1 MPRILRV
8 GNVVAKRGESKK
20 GYIKGIELNNV
31 SMDVPVLV
39 VNGVED
45 GTTLLLTSTEHGIEI
60 QGSWVILQVMNKLN
74 PKKLRGAVIGIPV
87 ANPTAFFAARYRS

>member
-1 MPRILRV
+1 MPEILAV
-8 GNVVAKRGESKK
+8 GDVVAKRGEFKK

-39 VNGVED
+39 MNGAEE

-60 QGSWVILQVMNKLN
+60 QGTWVILQVF
-74 PKKLRGAVIGIPV
+74 KKAGP
-87 ANPTAFFAARYRS
+87 